1 MILIHLNNLNMK
13 YAGGEPVLG
22 PSNYRIKIPE
32 KKGTNFLEFLFYLFL
47 GQIGV
52 FEQQVSAEDFAQRI

>member
-1 MILIHLNNLNMK
+1 MK
-13 YAGGEPVLG
+13 QAGGQPVLG
-22 PSNYRIKIPE
+22 PSNYSIKIPE
-32 KKGTNFLEFLFYLFL
+32 KKKGTNFLEFLFYLIL

>member
-1 MILIHLNNLNMK
+1 MK
-13 YAGGEPVLG
+13 QAGGEPVLG